1 MFLVLRKL
9 RVMWSKK
16 ISNFCININFVKLND
31 FYNYLCS
38 NKRMKMVPQ
47 LGWNEMTMFN
57 YQKIKKEKK
66 RKKRNED
73 VLFRLKPSLPLSMRL
88 EPCKLEKQ
96 ETELQESGNGHSQ
109 NYIGSDPFYSMW
121 GPFLRC
127 CLVTATLHSLNN
139 QYSIFY

>member
-47 LGWNEMTMFN
+47 LG
-57 YQKIKKEKK
+57 
-66 RKKRNED
+66 
-73 VLFRLKPSLPLSMRL
+73 
-88 EPCKLEKQ
+88 
-96 ETELQESGNGHSQ
+96 
-109 NYIGSDPFYSMW
+109 
-121 GPFLRC
+121 
-127 CLVTATLHSLNN
+127 
-139 QYSIFY
+139 